1 MTPTAPTPGT
11 GPSAWSLTS
20 RPTWIPVRPSI
31 PCCRRWRG
39 AGWSTRC
46 SHAWSRS
53 PRWAAPSPPPHRCAT
68 ATFRD
73 RHAPISWSY
82 AHRGRQ
88 PPRKS
93 GCTSRRSAR
102 YWNTPRACRRP
113 GSRTWARGH
122 APDMGE
128 PSAHGP
134 DSAAPG
140 STEPEPTAL
149 LHPTEGIPDISVTV
163 REIEA
168 AAQLLDRGR
177 GPFAVDAER
186 ASGFRYSNQ
195 AYLIQIRRAGAGT
208 VLIDPVSHGADPLT
222 ALRPVAEVLA
232 GDEWILHSADQDLPC
247 LAEVGMRPS
256 ALYDTELAGRLAG
269 FDRVNLATMVE
280 RLLGLGL
287 AKGHGAADWS
297 KRPLPAEWL
306 NYAALDVE
314 LLIPLRAAIP
324 DVLAEQGKTAWAA
337 EEFDYLRT
345 FKAGDAAGE
354 LAPAARRERW
364 RRTSGIHRVRN
375 RRGLAAVRELWT
387 ARDRIA
393 QRRDIAPRRV
403 LPDSAIIDAALADP
417 KTVQDLVALPVFGGR
432 NQRRSAD
439 VWFGALEA
447 ARQSQDP
454 PDDAEPPNGPPPPAR
469 WSRRKPEA
477 AARLESARAAL
488 GEVSRRVAVPTENLV
503 SPDLVRRLCWDW
515 KGAPDPVEAVEEFLC
530 AGHARAWQRELVD
543 PVLARALQPPDD

>member
-1 MTPTAPTPGT
+1 MGEPG
-11 GPSAWSLTS
+11 
-20 RPTWIPVRPSI
+20 
-31 PCCRRWRG
+31 
-39 AGWSTRC
+39 
-46 SHAWSRS
+46 
-53 PRWAAPSPPPHRCAT
+53 
-68 ATFRD
+68 
-73 RHAPISWSY
+73 
-82 AHRGRQ
+82 AH
-88 PPRKS
+88 
-93 GCTSRRSAR
+93 
-102 YWNTPRACRRP
+102 RP
-113 GSRTWARGH
+113 GST
-122 APDMGE
+122 
-128 PSAHGP
+128 
-134 DSAAPG
+134 APG
-140 STEPEPTAL
+140 STEPEPTPL
-149 LHPTEGIPDISVTV
+149 LHPTGGIPDISVTV
-163 REIEA
+163 GEIEA
-168 AAQLLDRGR
+168 AAQLLDGGR

-186 ASGFRYSNQ
+186 ASGFRYSNR

-247 LAEVGMRPS
+247 LAEVGMRPA

-269 FDRVNLATMVE
+269 FDRVNLATMAE

-297 KRPLPAEWL
+297 KRPLPTEWL

-314 LLIPLRAAIP
+314 LLIPLRAAIS

-403 LPDSAIIDAALADP
+403 LPDSAIIDAAIADP
-417 KTVQDLVALPVFGGR
+417 KTVDDLVALPVFGGR

-439 VWFGALEA
+439 VWFAALEA

-454 PDDAEPPNGPPPPAR
+454 PDEAEPPNGPPPPAR

-477 AARLESARAAL
+477 AARLEAARAAL
-488 GEVSRRVAVPTENLV
+488 AEVSQRVAVPTENLV

>member
-1 MTPTAPTPGT
+1 MGEPG
-11 GPSAWSLTS
+11 
-20 RPTWIPVRPSI
+20 
-31 PCCRRWRG
+31 
-39 AGWSTRC
+39 
-46 SHAWSRS
+46 
-53 PRWAAPSPPPHRCAT
+53 
-68 ATFRD
+68 
-73 RHAPISWSY
+73 
-82 AHRGRQ
+82 AH
-88 PPRKS
+88 
-93 GCTSRRSAR
+93 
-102 YWNTPRACRRP
+102 RP
-113 GSRTWARGH
+113 GST
-122 APDMGE
+122 
-128 PSAHGP
+128 
-134 DSAAPG
+134 APG
-140 STEPEPTAL
+140 STEPEPTPL
-149 LHPTEGIPDISVTV
+149 LHPTGGIPAISVTAG
-163 REIEA
+163 EIEV
-168 AAQLLDRGR
+168 AAQLLDRGS

-186 ASGFRYSNQ
+186 ASGFRYSNR

-247 LAEVGMRPS
+247 LAEVGMRPA

-269 FDRVNLATMVE
+269 FDRVNLATMAE

-297 KRPLPAEWL
+297 KRPLPTEWL

-314 LLIPLRAAIP
+314 LLIPLRAAIS

-337 EEFDYLRT
+337 QEFDYLRT

-403 LPDSAIIDAALADP
+403 LPDSAIIDAAIADP
-417 KTVQDLVALPVFGGR
+417 KTVDDLVALPVFGGR

-439 VWFGALEA
+439 VWFAALEA

-454 PDDAEPPNGPPPPAR
+454 PDEAEPPNGPPPPAR

-477 AARLESARAAL
+477 AARLEAARAAL
-488 GEVSRRVAVPTENLV
+488 AEVSQRVAVPTENLV

>member
-1 MTPTAPTPGT
+1 
-11 GPSAWSLTS
+11 
-20 RPTWIPVRPSI
+20 
-31 PCCRRWRG
+31 
-39 AGWSTRC
+39 
-46 SHAWSRS
+46 
-53 PRWAAPSPPPHRCAT
+53 
-68 ATFRD
+68 
-73 RHAPISWSY
+73 
-82 AHRGRQ
+82 
-88 PPRKS
+88 
-93 GCTSRRSAR
+93 
-102 YWNTPRACRRP
+102 
-113 GSRTWARGH
+113 
-122 APDMGE
+122 MGE

-186 ASGFRYSNQ
+186 ASGFRYSNR
-195 AYLIQIRRAGAGT
+195 AYLIQIRRAGART

-314 LLIPLRAAIP
+314 LLIELRGAIA
-324 DVLAEQGKTAWAA
+324 DILAQQGKTEWAA
-337 EEFDYLRT
+337 QEFDYLRT
-345 FKAGDAAGE
+345 VGSREVAAV
-354 LAPAARRERW
+354 ARPDRW
-364 RRTSGIHRVRN
+364 RRTSGIHRVRD
-375 RRGLAAVRELWT
+375 RRGLAEVRELWL

-403 LPDSAIIDAALADP
+403 LPDSAIIDAAIADP
-417 KTVQDLVALPVFGGR
+417 KTVEDLIALPVFGGR
-432 NQRRSAD
+432 NQRRSAEM
-439 VWFGALEA
+439 WLAALDA
-447 ARQSQDP
+447 ARQNQDP
-454 PDDAEPPNGPPPPAR
+454 PNDAEPPNGPPPPAR
-469 WSRRKPEA
+469 WSRR
-477 AARLESARAAL
+477 
-488 GEVSRRVAVPTENLV
+488 
-503 SPDLVRRLCWDW
+503 
-515 KGAPDPVEAVEEFLC
+515 
-530 AGHARAWQRELVD
+530 
-543 PVLARALQPPDD
+543 

>member
-1 MTPTAPTPGT
+1 
-11 GPSAWSLTS
+11 
-20 RPTWIPVRPSI
+20 
-31 PCCRRWRG
+31 
-39 AGWSTRC
+39 
-46 SHAWSRS
+46 
-53 PRWAAPSPPPHRCAT
+53 
-68 ATFRD
+68 
-73 RHAPISWSY
+73 
-82 AHRGRQ
+82 
-88 PPRKS
+88 
-93 GCTSRRSAR
+93 
-102 YWNTPRACRRP
+102 
-113 GSRTWARGH
+113 
-122 APDMGE
+122 MGE

-186 ASGFRYSNQ
+186 ASGFRYSNR
-195 AYLIQIRRAGAGT
+195 AYLIQIRRAGART

-314 LLIPLRAAIP
+314 LLIELRGAIA
-324 DVLAEQGKTAWAA
+324 DILAQQGKTEWAA
-337 EEFDYLRT
+337 QEFDYLRT
-345 FKAGDAAGE
+345 VGSREVAAV
-354 LAPAARRERW
+354 ARPDRW
-364 RRTSGIHRVRN
+364 RRTSGIHRVRD
-375 RRGLAAVRELWT
+375 RRGLAEVRELWL

-403 LPDSAIIDAALADP
+403 LPDSAIIDAAIADP
-417 KTVQDLVALPVFGGR
+417 KTVEDLIALPVFGGR
-432 NQRRSAD
+432 NQRRSAEM
-439 VWFGALEA
+439 WLAALDA
-447 ARQSQDP
+447 ARQNQDP

-477 AARLESARAAL
+477 AARLEGARAAL
-488 GEVSRRVAVPTENLV
+488 AELSQRVGVPTENLV
-503 SPDLVRRLCWDW
+503 APDLVRRLCWDW
-515 KGAPDPVEAVEEFLC
+515 KGAPDPVEAVEEFLRV
-530 AGHARAWQRELVD
+530 GQARAWQRGLVV
-543 PVLARALQPPDD
+543 PVLARTLQPPDDADGTDR

>member
-1 MTPTAPTPGT
+1 MGEPG
-11 GPSAWSLTS
+11 
-20 RPTWIPVRPSI
+20 
-31 PCCRRWRG
+31 
-39 AGWSTRC
+39 
-46 SHAWSRS
+46 
-53 PRWAAPSPPPHRCAT
+53 
-68 ATFRD
+68 
-73 RHAPISWSY
+73 
-82 AHRGRQ
+82 AH
-88 PPRKS
+88 
-93 GCTSRRSAR
+93 
-102 YWNTPRACRRP
+102 RP
-113 GSRTWARGH
+113 GST
-122 APDMGE
+122 
-128 PSAHGP
+128 
-134 DSAAPG
+134 APG
-140 STEPEPTAL
+140 STEPEPTPL
-149 LHPTEGIPDISVTV
+149 LHPTGGIPAISVTAG
-163 REIEA
+163 EIEV
-168 AAQLLDRGR
+168 AAQLLDRGS

-186 ASGFRYSNQ
+186 ASGFRYSNR

-247 LAEVGMRPS
+247 LAEVGMRPA

-269 FDRVNLATMVE
+269 FDRVNLATMAE

-297 KRPLPAEWL
+297 KRPLPTEWL

-314 LLIPLRAAIP
+314 LLIPLRAAIS

-403 LPDSAIIDAALADP
+403 LPDSAIIDAAIADP
-417 KTVQDLVALPVFGGR
+417 KTVDDLVALPVFGGR

-439 VWFGALEA
+439 VWFAALEA

-454 PDDAEPPNGPPPPAR
+454 PDEAEPPNGPPPPAR

-477 AARLESARAAL
+477 AARLEAARAAL
-488 GEVSRRVAVPTENLV
+488 AEVSRRVAVPTENLV

>member
-1 MTPTAPTPGT
+1 MGEPG
-11 GPSAWSLTS
+11 
-20 RPTWIPVRPSI
+20 
-31 PCCRRWRG
+31 
-39 AGWSTRC
+39 
-46 SHAWSRS
+46 
-53 PRWAAPSPPPHRCAT
+53 
-68 ATFRD
+68 
-73 RHAPISWSY
+73 
-82 AHRGRQ
+82 AH
-88 PPRKS
+88 
-93 GCTSRRSAR
+93 
-102 YWNTPRACRRP
+102 RP
-113 GSRTWARGH
+113 GST
-122 APDMGE
+122 
-128 PSAHGP
+128 
-134 DSAAPG
+134 APG
-140 STEPEPTAL
+140 STEPEPTPL
-149 LHPTEGIPDISVTV
+149 LHPTGGIPAISVTAG
-163 REIEA
+163 EIEV
-168 AAQLLDRGR
+168 AAQLLDRGS

-186 ASGFRYSNQ
+186 ASGFRYSNR
-195 AYLIQIRRAGAGT
+195 AYLIQIRRAGSGT

-247 LAEVGMRPS
+247 LAEVGMRPA

-269 FDRVNLATMVE
+269 FDRVNLATMAE

-297 KRPLPAEWL
+297 KRPLPTEWL

-314 LLIPLRAAIP
+314 LLIPLRAAIS

-393 QRRDIAPRRV
+393 ERRDIAPRRV
-403 LPDSAIIDAALADP
+403 LPDSAIIDAAIADP
-417 KTVQDLVALPVFGGR
+417 KTVDDLVALPVFGGR

-439 VWFGALEA
+439 VWFAALEA

-454 PDDAEPPNGPPPPAR
+454 PDEAEPPNGPPPPAR

-477 AARLESARAAL
+477 AARLEAARAAL
-488 GEVSRRVAVPTENLV
+488 AEVSQRVAVPTENLV